1 MTEAAIDVFWDERVL
16 ARHGLGPLRHRGASA
31 ARRAGAPPRERR
43 AHPQHEVRARAWP
56 DRRARAL
63 APGPAGGAR
72 RARGRA
78 RDGLPAIDRRGAGA
92 AAAASRRPRRCL
104 RVVAALLAAAG
115 TCLEAADA
123 VLEGRSRIS
132 YALVRPPGHH
142 AQPAQADGFC
152 FLAHETLVAER
163 ARARDRPRRRCRLG
177 RPPRQRHAGVLLSS
191 GGCAHDLAAHGARL
205 LGSVTPSARQRPGP
219 GRVTARASTST
230 SSSTSAPA
238 TPPTPTRSRSVV
250 PIIRQFRPGLIVGA
264 CGSDASAFD
273 PNGRQNVSMAGF
285 RRIGQLVGEL
295 AEELCEGRLV
305 LVQEGGYGRTYS
317 GYCLHATLE
326 GVLPRAAARPARL
339 RAGRREPRARG
350 DRGDAGRA
358 RPSGRS
364 EPCLGRP
371 RDSRR

>member
-1 MTEAAIDVFWDERVL
+1 MKSVLERGPIAAHVRWHPGRLAELDEL
-16 ARHGLGPLRHRGASA
+16 AVV
-31 ARRAGAPPRERR
+31 
-43 AHPQHEVRARAWP
+43 HETGFHNRSKAC
-56 DRRARAL
+56 
-63 APGPAGGAR
+63 
-72 RARGRA
+72 
-78 RDGLPAIDRRGAGA
+78 RRGGGRFTKTT
-92 AAAASRRPRRCL
+92 SSS

-177 RPPRQRHAGVLLSS
+177 RPPRQRHAGVLLSP

-205 LGSVTPSARQRPGP
+205 LGASHTLSSATPWARG
-219 GRVTARASTST
+219 GVTARASTST

-238 TPPTPTRSRSVV
+238 TPPTPTRSRSSCRVS
-250 PIIRQFRPGLIVGA
+250 
-264 CGSDASAFD
+264 GSSGRGSSWAPADRTQARFD

-305 LVQEGGYGRTYS
+305 LVQEEAATGARTR
-317 GYCLHATLE
+317 ATACTRRSRACSAS
-326 GVLPRAAARPARL
+326 PSRCSPTCSPTCRTTRAA
-339 RAGRREPRARG
+339 GARG
-350 DRGDAGRA
+350 
-358 RPSGRS
+358 
-364 EPCLGRP
+364 
-371 RDSRR
+371 SRRRGPRSPFWPL